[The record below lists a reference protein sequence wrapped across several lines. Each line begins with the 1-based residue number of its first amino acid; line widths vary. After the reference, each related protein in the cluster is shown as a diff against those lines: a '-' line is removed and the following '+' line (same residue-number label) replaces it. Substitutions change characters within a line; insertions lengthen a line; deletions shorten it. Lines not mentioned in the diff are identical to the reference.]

1 MKKILA
7 IVLAA
12 MMLCFCLA
20 GCAGGN
26 GDNSNADGN
35 NADNKKKDFV
45 LGLDDSF
52 PPMGYKDE
60 NNDIVGFDIDL
71 AKEVCDR
78 LGYNLKPQPIDWNAK
93 EVELNNGTI
102 DCIWNGMSINDER
115 KQNMSL
121 SIPYMK
127 NTQAVVVLADSD
139 IKTLADLKGKLVG
152 AQAGSTAMDAIDA
165 NPDVKASFGE
175 LQELKDNMMAIQEL
189 KNGTLDAVVADE
201 ILINYYTSSDSS
213 AYRLLDENLGEE
225 EYAIGFKKDNTELTE
240 AVNGALKEIVAD
252 GTFAKISEKWFGKD
266 VSIIG

>member
-1 MKKILA
+1 MKKFFAIL
-7 IVLAA
+7 LAA

-20 GCAGGN
+20 GCAESAKS
-26 GDNSNADGN
+26 D
-35 NADNKKKDFV
+35 KEFV

-60 NNDIVGFDIDL
+60 SGEIVGFDIDL
-71 AKEVCDR
+71 AKEVCSR
-78 LGYNLKPQPIDWNAK
+78 LGYELKTQPIDWDSK

-102 DCIWNGMSINDER
+102 DCIWNGMSVNDER
-115 KQNMSL
+115 KENMSL

-139 IKTLADLKGKLVG
+139 IKTLADLEGKIVG

-175 LQELKDNMMAIQEL
+175 LMEIKDNMMAIQEL

-201 ILINYYTSSDSS
+201 ILINYYTASETD
-213 AYRLLDENLGEE
+213 AYRVLDENLGEE
-225 EYAIGFKKDNTELTE
+225 EYAIGFKKDNTALTE
-240 AVNGALKEIVAD
+240 EVNGALKEMVKD
-252 GTFAKISEKWFGKD
+252 GTFAEISKKWFGKD
-266 VSIIG
+266 VSIIE